1 MVQKREYCV
10 NIEKNIK
17 NIIIPVASLRLK
29 YSINSNQETQ
39 CLYGEQVEI
48 IKEEK
53 NWSYCVTLNENYKG
67 WIQNKS
73 LGFLQTYTHLV
84 SSLTKF
90 IYSNTDYKSKIL
102 NVLFLNSKIRV
113 LSEDN
118 YGGKIELY
126 DRLSTCLK
134 KYNPKN
140 KFKKIGS

>member
-29 YSINSNQETQ
+29 YSISSNQETQ

-84 SSLTKF
+84 SSLTTF
-90 IYSNTDYKSKIL
+90 VYSKPDYKSKIL

-118 YGGKIELY
+118 YWGKIELY
-126 DRLSTCLK
+126 DKVIGFIS
-134 KYNPKN
+134 KN
-140 KFKKIGS
+140 CF